1 MADKYT
7 DDKLYKVVRKDGSH
21 LNTKVNPDG
30 TKSALQFTDDNNDLN
45 GPVDLIE
52 VDEEELIRTE
62 YIQVPQ
68 NKRSLGELLVDEVF
82 VPVIRD
88 ATTQLL
94 EYGTAKAETWI
105 EEKVVPVAKTKV
117 KAGWEN
123 LKLFISTI
131 KDSDKPIKATQIIAE
146 QKSASNSSEIE
157 VVNKVECGNKDEK
170 KYVLS
175 PGEVEILLDN
185 LYGNVFFVSDEKSV
199 SSESY
204 IEMLQEPIPEQ
215 ELSIESNPQ
224 ALKRIEK
231 KYIAEILKSGSSEIP
246 KRREDQS
253 EESYVMM
260 RKFGLILLRDIME
273 ERDSLVHREFS
284 DFLTVED
291 ECQIREKFNNSP
303 TLPDDDINT
312 SVDQTKKLIIAIK
325 NGLEYPSSK
334 NGFKYDDIIGF
345 FNQLSQIFDW
355 SIYEKSTL
363 GNESKRKWYAVIL
376 SQWMEGSGLSY
387 IMQRAIDYHKQ
398 HPENFRVSAYQPPTI
413 YNDNSKEHRNVV
425 FADTLEAIENIVLF
439 SISNYFLR
447 FSNEYKKIHGVDEFD
462 NNWYE
467 YVEFGTTNP
476 LTILLQRNG
485 FSRESATF
493 IKTALL
499 RNTLRISLHVS
510 QDLLKNRLV
519 LHQTIAIT

>member
-30 TKSALQFTDDNNDLN
+30 TKSALQLTDDNNDLN

-175 PGEVEILLDN
+175 PGEVEILLDTARRSALMIAASLSILN
-185 LYGNVFFVSDEKSV
+185 NSVVMDDGTDPERVAMIQRGIEQLSSKDITTQIDLLLDNKNSGLIDESSIIMLRAFRDGMFIGNGK
-199 SSESY
+199 
-204 IEMLQEPIPEQ
+204 PIPV
-215 ELSIESNPQ
+215 S
-224 ALKRIEK
+224 R
-231 KYIAEILKSGSSEIP
+231 YIDAGK
-246 KRREDQS
+246 
-253 EESYVMM
+253 
-260 RKFGLILLRDIME
+260 
-273 ERDSLVHREFS
+273 
-284 DFLTVED
+284 
-291 ECQIREKFNNSP
+291 
-303 TLPDDDINT
+303 
-312 SVDQTKKLIIAIK
+312 
-325 NGLEYPSSK
+325 
-334 NGFKYDDIIGF
+334 
-345 FNQLSQIFDW
+345 
-355 SIYEKSTL
+355 
-363 GNESKRKWYAVIL
+363 
-376 SQWMEGSGLSY
+376 
-387 IMQRAIDYHKQ
+387 
-398 HPENFRVSAYQPPTI
+398 
-413 YNDNSKEHRNVV
+413 
-425 FADTLEAIENIVLF
+425 
-439 SISNYFLR
+439 
-447 FSNEYKKIHGVDEFD
+447 
-462 NNWYE
+462 
-467 YVEFGTTNP
+467 
-476 LTILLQRNG
+476 
-485 FSRESATF
+485 
-493 IKTALL
+493 
-499 RNTLRISLHVS
+499 
-510 QDLLKNRLV
+510 
-519 LHQTIAIT
+519 

>member
-1 MADKYT
+1 MSDKYT

-94 EYGTAKAETWI
+94 EYGTAKAEIWI

-175 PGEVEILLDN
+175 PGEVEILLDTARRSALMIAASLSILN
-185 LYGNVFFVSDEKSV
+185 NSVVMDDGTDPDRVAMIQRGIEQLSSKDITTQIDLLLDDKNSGLIDESSITMLRAFRDGMFIGNGT
-199 SSESY
+199 
-204 IEMLQEPIPEQ
+204 PIPV
-215 ELSIESNPQ
+215 S
-224 ALKRIEK
+224 R
-231 KYIAEILKSGSSEIP
+231 YTG
-246 KRREDQS
+246 
-253 EESYVMM
+253 
-260 RKFGLILLRDIME
+260 
-273 ERDSLVHREFS
+273 
-284 DFLTVED
+284 D
-291 ECQIREKFNNSP
+291 ENLN
-303 TLPDDDINT
+303 
-312 SVDQTKKLIIAIK
+312 
-325 NGLEYPSSK
+325 
-334 NGFKYDDIIGF
+334 
-345 FNQLSQIFDW
+345 
-355 SIYEKSTL
+355 
-363 GNESKRKWYAVIL
+363 
-376 SQWMEGSGLSY
+376 
-387 IMQRAIDYHKQ
+387 
-398 HPENFRVSAYQPPTI
+398 
-413 YNDNSKEHRNVV
+413 
-425 FADTLEAIENIVLF
+425 
-439 SISNYFLR
+439 
-447 FSNEYKKIHGVDEFD
+447 
-462 NNWYE
+462 
-467 YVEFGTTNP
+467 
-476 LTILLQRNG
+476 
-485 FSRESATF
+485 
-493 IKTALL
+493 
-499 RNTLRISLHVS
+499 
-510 QDLLKNRLV
+510 
-519 LHQTIAIT
+519 

>member
-68 NKRSLGELLVDEVF
+68 NKRSLGELLVDEVV

-105 EEKVVPVAKTKV
+105 EEKVVPIAKTKV

-175 PGEVEILLDN
+175 PGEVEILLDTARRSALMIAASLSILN
-185 LYGNVFFVSDEKSV
+185 NSVVMDDGTDPDRVAMIQRGIEQLSSKDITTQIDLLLDDKNSGLIDESSITMLRAFRDGMFIGNGT
-199 SSESY
+199 
-204 IEMLQEPIPEQ
+204 PIPV
-215 ELSIESNPQ
+215 S
-224 ALKRIEK
+224 R
-231 KYIAEILKSGSSEIP
+231 YTGAENL
-246 KRREDQS
+246 
-253 EESYVMM
+253 
-260 RKFGLILLRDIME
+260 
-273 ERDSLVHREFS
+273 
-284 DFLTVED
+284 
-291 ECQIREKFNNSP
+291 N
-303 TLPDDDINT
+303 
-312 SVDQTKKLIIAIK
+312 
-325 NGLEYPSSK
+325 
-334 NGFKYDDIIGF
+334 
-345 FNQLSQIFDW
+345 
-355 SIYEKSTL
+355 
-363 GNESKRKWYAVIL
+363 
-376 SQWMEGSGLSY
+376 
-387 IMQRAIDYHKQ
+387 
-398 HPENFRVSAYQPPTI
+398 
-413 YNDNSKEHRNVV
+413 
-425 FADTLEAIENIVLF
+425 
-439 SISNYFLR
+439 
-447 FSNEYKKIHGVDEFD
+447 
-462 NNWYE
+462 
-467 YVEFGTTNP
+467 
-476 LTILLQRNG
+476 
-485 FSRESATF
+485 
-493 IKTALL
+493 
-499 RNTLRISLHVS
+499 
-510 QDLLKNRLV
+510 
-519 LHQTIAIT
+519 